1 VMKNRECKILLK
13 KEVENIDNTKTI
25 LEVVFIERAWN
36 YFESNYDYFLVLIK
50 GNQRFERKI
59 DREEGKELW
68 EATK

>member
-1 VMKNRECKILLK
+1 MMKNRECKILLK

>member
-1 VMKNRECKILLK
+1 MKNRECKILLK